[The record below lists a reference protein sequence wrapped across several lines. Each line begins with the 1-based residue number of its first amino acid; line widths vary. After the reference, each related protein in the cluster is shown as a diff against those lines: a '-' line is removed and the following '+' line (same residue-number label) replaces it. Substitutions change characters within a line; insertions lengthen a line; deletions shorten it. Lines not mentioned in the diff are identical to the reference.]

1 MFIYEYIINN
11 LEIIYSFIGMI
22 IVYFISYTLTKGN
35 KVAKKDIKRVKW
47 MAFGIALVIV
57 GIARVLLLSD

>member
-1 MFIYEYIINN
+1 MFIYEYIISNI
-11 LEIIYSFIGMI
+11 EIFYSFIGMI
-22 IVYFISYTLTKGN
+22 IVYFISYSLIKGN
-35 KVAKKDIKRVKW
+35 KAAKKDIKRVKW